1 MSCLILI
8 TFKCNLQTCIVF
20 ATLIQIQIQKFEFKC
35 ILNSNMNGASH
46 KKRPRAGRH
55 FINFHIEPC
64 DFYLSFFNKLH
75 FSWSVPPVERLERG
89 NSPESN
95 WSINSLIYFDLAKR
109 GRVQQHSAG
118 PLIINNDLSI
128 IHKTFSGICGALP
141 RLCVLQRGTQTHTHT
156 LCSTSHLHAH
166 VHTLLHHL
174 SFFYRPILLLPC

>member
-8 TFKCNLQTCIVF
+8 TFKCNLQACIVF

-35 ILNSNMNGASH
+35 ILNSIWMVQVTRKGQEHNVI
-46 KKRPRAGRH
+46 
-55 FINFHIEPC
+55 FLIFT
-64 DFYLSFFNKLH
+64 LSLVTSTFH
-75 FSWSVPPVERLERG
+75 FSPVERLERG

-95 WSINSLIYFDLAKR
+95 WSINSLIYFDLAKQ

-141 RLCVLQRGTQTHTHT
+141 RLCVLQRCTQTHTHTHT

-174 SFFYRPILLLPC
+174 SFFYRPILLLLPC